1 MAKYVIE
8 YRTSEQGDFIA
19 YGITDTL
26 AKSTTRQGEEWAN
39 YYYSNPEKYEAGL
52 TRLKALVEAMNA
64 TYEELQSLKTKT
76 EGN

>member
-1 MAKYVIE
+1 MAKYVIA
-8 YRTSEQGDFIA
+8 YRTSEQGDLIA
-19 YGITDTL
+19 YGVTDML

-39 YYYSNPEKYEAGL
+39 YYYTNPEKYDAGL

-64 TYEELQSLKTKT
+64 TFEELQSLKAKT